1 MGTKGLDKHIG
12 GIAMSKPT
20 TYTTPGTTPNQQQ
33 RKKNEHKNGQEPLS
47 GSKKVKNSNHV
58 DHHNPQG

>member
-1 MGTKGLDKHIG
+1 
-12 GIAMSKPT
+12 MSKPKS
-20 TYTTPGTTPNQQQ
+20 YTTPGTTPDQHQ
-33 RKKNEHKNGQEPLS
+33 RKRDDNKQGQEPLS

>member
-1 MGTKGLDKHIG
+1 MHTLKCYVKGG
-12 GIAMSKPT
+12 RRMSKPKA
-20 TYTTPGTTPNQQQ
+20 YTTPGTAPEQH
-33 RKKNEHKNGQEPLS
+33 EHKRDNNKQGQEPLS